1 MFTMLVPTCW
11 NPSVVKES
19 SELKE
24 DCSITMFFVSIV
36 IGSPV
41 SVVNSFMT
49 IFTSAS
55 SPSKSVEIFKGVV
68 PVILDGATGAL
79 VSDSIVV
86 VEAVP
91 TIFKVVFLW
100 SWITPEL
107 DIGSTSSTIVFIV
120 NVDNPSDKVE
130 FLAIVIF
137 PVAIPVSLS
146 IVNFNW
152 LPAESAVEFPDA
164 ALFSKIPVGTSKST

>member
-1 MFTMLVPTCW
+1 MLVPICW

-91 TIFKVVFLW
+91 TIFKVVFL
-100 SWITPEL
+100 
-107 DIGSTSSTIVFIV
+107 
-120 NVDNPSDKVE
+120 
-130 FLAIVIF
+130 
-137 PVAIPVSLS
+137 
-146 IVNFNW
+146 
-152 LPAESAVEFPDA
+152 
-164 ALFSKIPVGTSKST
+164 